1 MRPLNLHQGPPTNC
15 LRAFLTW
22 ILNRHHDLGAATEI
36 RALRRE
42 ANLSFSLQGGDLTL
56 VDDTYGRLVRAS
68 WTALG
73 VDAAV
78 DTLFAVNLD
87 PVRPVE
93 RRERGSVHRSWQAH
107 PMCQAPLT
115 DTTYGVIVVT

>member
-1 MRPLNLHQGPPTNC
+1 MHTLHP
-15 LRAFLTW
+15 FLTW
-22 ILNRHHDLGAATEI
+22 ILGRHHDLGAVTEV